1 MCSTESRKR
10 EILGLSTYLNLS
22 ILFKQKSPAVK
33 NFARKA
39 RKKCLDF
46 KNSNLNQDHMILPLL
61 NSSDTIGRKAEL
73 FLPKKFPNVIWKVFR
88 APKLQFMG
96 RKIFITKY
104 ILTRMEILRCLYQI
118 HKCHFTFCEKKKRRF
133 NHHRFVVPLLYT

>member
-1 MCSTESRKR
+1 MCTTESWKW
-10 EILGLSTYLNLS
+10 EDIWIKYINWLSVFQEKSSSSNLCMRRS
-22 ILFKQKSPAVK
+22 
-33 NFARKA
+33 
-39 RKKCLDF
+39 KKVLEF
-46 KNSNLNQDHMILPLL
+46 KNSNLNKDHMILPLL
-61 NSSDTIGRKAEL
+61 NSTDMIGRKAEL

-104 ILTRMEILRCLYQI
+104 ILTSMEILRCLYQI